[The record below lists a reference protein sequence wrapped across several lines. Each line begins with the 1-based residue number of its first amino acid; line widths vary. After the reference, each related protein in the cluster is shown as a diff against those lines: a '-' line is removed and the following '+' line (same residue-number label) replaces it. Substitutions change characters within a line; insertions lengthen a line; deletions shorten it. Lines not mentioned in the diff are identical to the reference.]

1 MHRRKSAFTL
11 IELLVV
17 IAIIAILAGLLMP
30 TLAKAREFA
39 RQAKCTANLKGL
51 GNAFLMYSNAN
62 GMYLPCAQGWQ
73 QALAPY
79 LDMHE
84 DQLELRQIGPGAKTG
99 HIDQAELNKRCELGG
114 GTLGSDEV
122 KDFRF
127 LSSKTPFRCPSDY
140 PGTKY
145 GTEVAVNSYGINAE
159 AVMSN
164 GLRDVYDKDGQET
177 GLSYPY
183 QANKFFPNLGP
194 LKGVGRAILLMEVCW
209 GNDQEKDN
217 NFPTA
222 VTNWTVTGPG
232 NEWIPPATVWADSPG
247 FHKNQNPWL
256 VPGKIPQSGT
266 NLWDVPHVAWRHME
280 KANACFMDGH
290 VESMHP
296 SQTVGMAGSNLIE
309 EDTPSG
315 RGTFRGYLRGLDA
328 PGTDPWIAGVI
339 EGDVGG
345 YYDASFYSF
354 FEDADWPDETDP
366 D

>member
-1 MHRRKSAFTL
+1 L

-39 RQAKCTANLKGL
+39 RDAKCKANLKSL

-62 GMYLPCAQGWQ
+62 GMYLPSAQCWQ

-79 LDMHE
+79 MDMHE
-84 DQLELRQIGPGAKTG
+84 DQLELVQIGPKAKTG

-114 GTLGSDEV
+114 ADHGSWEA
-122 KDFRF
+122 KDFEF
-127 LSSKTPFRCPSDY
+127 LSGKTPFRCPSDF

-164 GLRDVYDKDGQET
+164 GLRDVYDKDGNET
-177 GLSYPY
+177 NVSYPY

-194 LKGVGRAILLMEVCW
+194 IKSVGRAILLIEVCW
-209 GNDQEKDN
+209 GNQQELDN
-217 NFPTA
+217 NFPTEID
-222 VTNWTVTGPG
+222 NLTVTGPG
-232 NEWIPPATVWADSPG
+232 DEWIPPATVWADSPG

-256 VPGKIPQSGT
+256 VPGKIPQSGQ
-266 NLWDVPHVAWRHME
+266 NLPDVPHVAWRHLE

-290 VESMHP
+290 VEPMHP
-296 SQTVGMAGSNLIE
+296 SQTVGMAGSNLID
-309 EDTPSG
+309 EDSPSG

-328 PGTDPWIAGVI
+328 AGTDPWLTGNFEQAMTRPQAGWPSWF
-339 EGDVGG
+339 D
-345 YYDASFYSF
+345 
-354 FEDADWPDETDP
+354 DADWPDETDP
-366 D
+366 E